1 MVVEPSSC
9 LLMRFCKKGGL
20 RNVFND
26 DGTYS
31 LLMLAVAIVEVRV
44 VRGAVRNRLN
54 LLNLFPFNK
63 LLILH
68 GVKEIILK

>member
-1 MVVEPSSC
+1 
-9 LLMRFCKKGGL
+9 MRFCKKGGL

-54 LLNLFPFNK
+54 LLNLVVVEVLGGIVAVT
-63 LLILH
+63 LLSLI
-68 GVKEIILK
+68 VSKKACRN